1 MKAPPKR
8 GLHGLILEGLM
19 TAKEELKNYI
29 MSLSAEQIVKVLP
42 QLILELEAQGLPVR
56 RLNHLYN

>member
-1 MKAPPKR
+1 M
-8 GLHGLILEGLM
+8 GLHGLSLEGLM

-29 MSLSAEQIVKVLP
+29 MSLSTEQIVKVLP
-42 QLILELEAQGLPVR
+42 QLILELEAQGLPVH

>member
-1 MKAPPKR
+1 
-8 GLHGLILEGLM
+8 M

-29 MSLSAEQIVKVLP
+29 MSLSTEQIVKVLP
-42 QLILELEAQGLPVR
+42 QLILELEAQGLPVH